1 MLYKNKGG
9 DYMDISAIASIISS
23 VGFPIAACCY
33 MFYLNQKQTEQH
45 KEEIDKLRES
55 LDNNTKVMTR
65 ICEKLHIDQ

>member
-1 MLYKNKGG
+1 
-9 DYMDISAIASIISS
+9 MDIQTIISVVSS
-23 VGFPIAACCY
+23 VGFPIVAACY
-33 MFYLNQKQTEQH
+33 MFYINNQQSTQH